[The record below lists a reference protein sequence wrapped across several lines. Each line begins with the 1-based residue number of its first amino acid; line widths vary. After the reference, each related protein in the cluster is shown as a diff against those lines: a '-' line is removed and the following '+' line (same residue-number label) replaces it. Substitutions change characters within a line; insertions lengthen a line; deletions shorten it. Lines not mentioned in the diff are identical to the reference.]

1 MTTLALTHVPGRWRD
16 FLKLTKP
23 RVVMLMV
30 FTAMIGMLLA
40 PPGSPDPARFL
51 IASLGIALAAG
62 GAAALNCL
70 AEREIDARMART
82 RGRPLPRGKVN
93 PGETLVFA
101 LVLGGA
107 GLGLLYGWVNP
118 LTAAL
123 TAATFFGYA
132 VVYTRWLKPASPQN
146 IVIGGASGA
155 MPPALGWVAMT
166 GHLGHEALLLA
177 LIIYAWTPPHFW
189 ALALYRKDDYARAGL
204 PMLPVTHGDRYT
216 RLSIFLY
223 TLLLTGVSLL
233 PVAVKMSGG
242 LYLASCVLLDGY
254 YLILTWRLLTQGS
267 LALAH
272 RAFAWSIQYLG
283 LLFAALLLDHYFH
296 VPV

>member
-1 MTTLALTHVPGRWRD
+1 MTTLALPHAPSRWRD

-40 PPGSPDPARFL
+40 PPGSPDPVQFL
-51 IASLGIALAAG
+51 IASLGIGLAAG

-82 RGRPLPRGKVN
+82 RGRPLPRGKVS
-93 PGETLVFA
+93 PGETLAFA
-101 LVLGGA
+101 LILGGA

-118 LTAAL
+118 LTAGL

-155 MPPALGWVAMT
+155 MPPALGWAAMT

-177 LIIYAWTPPHFW
+177 LIIYTWTPPHFW

-216 RLSIFLY
+216 RLSIWLY
-223 TLLLTGVSLL
+223 TILLSGVTLL
-233 PVAVKMSGG
+233 PVAVGMSGWV
-242 LYLASCVLLDGY
+242 YLLACTVLNGY
-254 YLILTWRLLTQGS
+254 YLILAWQLKKCDSMAQ
-267 LALAH
+267 AH
-272 RAFAWSIQYLG
+272 QAFTWSIMYLG
-283 LLFAALLLDHYFH
+283 LLFSALLVDHYFH
-296 VPV
+296 FPV